1 MGRERAGVPDN
12 SRAQFARCGSR
23 DKYFY
28 KVIVLQFK
36 CMPTKTV
43 KLFIRHSINSLSGRL
58 IFFTKSVFCVQIRTF
73 MMGRVALLRAVL

>member
-28 KVIVLQFK
+28 KLIVLQFK

-43 KLFIRHSINSLSGRL
+43 KLFIRHSINSPSGRL
-58 IFFTKSVFCVQIRTF
+58 I
-73 MMGRVALLRAVL
+73 LLQRACFAYRFVPL